1 MSQKRAVYLI
11 LLGGVFMS
19 FVGLY
24 MRLISQADGFQIL
37 FYRSLSLC
45 LTVAFVCCLRR
56 CVLPLTFFK
65 SIDKNDVFMGSALSL
80 AFSCYVFAMIYT
92 TVASTLLIL
101 SATPF
106 MAAIIGFIWIR
117 ERPKKITWIAMMFAF
132 IGIFLMVKSG
142 HQLGNN
148 FGNSMALL
156 SGFSFAAM
164 LVIARKSRKQDVL
177 GGTFIGG
184 VLCCVFGALVALLS
198 GTGLTVLGSDL
209 LIILIM
215 GAFGIG
221 IGITLVTWGASYVPA
236 AEVSLL
242 VLIESVLG
250 PIWPWIFLGEAMT
263 LSEIFGGTL
272 VLGSIV
278 LFALF
283 NSDIEPDLI

>member
-1 MSQKRAVYLI
+1 MNQKRAMCLI

-24 MRLISQADGFQIL
+24 MRLISYADGFQIL

-45 LTVAFVCCLRR
+45 LMVGFVCCLRR
-56 CVLPLTFFK
+56 RVLPINLFK
-65 SIDKNDVFMGSALSL
+65 SIDKNDVFMGIALSL
-80 AFSCYVFAMIYT
+80 AFSCYVFAMINT

-106 MAAIIGFIWIR
+106 MAAVIGWVWIG
-117 ERPKKITWIAMMFAF
+117 EQPKKITWIAMTFAS
-132 IGIFLMVKSG
+132 IGIYFMVKSG

-148 FGNSMALL
+148 FGNFMALL
-156 SGFSFAAM
+156 SGFWFAIM
-164 LVIARKSRKQDVL
+164 LVIARRSGKQDVL

-184 VLCCVFGALVALLS
+184 VLCGAIGAFIAILY
-198 GTGLTVLGSDL
+198 GTGLTVLSSDL

-221 IGITLVTWGASYVPA
+221 IGIAFVTWGASYVPA
-236 AEVSLL
+236 AEVSIL

-263 LSEIFGGTL
+263 LSEMFGGLL
-272 VLGSIV
+272 VLGSVV

-283 NSDIEPDLI
+283 SADIEQSLT

>member
-1 MSQKRAVYLI
+1 MSQKRAMCLI

-37 FYRSLSLC
+37 FYRSISLC
-45 LTVAFVCCLRR
+45 LTVVFVCCLRR
-56 CVLPLTFFK
+56 RVLPVTFFK

-80 AFSCYVFAMIYT
+80 AFCCYVFGMINT

-106 MAAIIGFIWIR
+106 MAAIIGWLWIR
-117 ERPKKITWIAMMFAF
+117 ERPKKITWIAMTFAS
-132 IGIFLMVKSG
+132 IGIYFMVKSG

-148 FGNSMALL
+148 FGNLMALL
-156 SGFSFAAM
+156 SGFWFAVM

-184 VLCCVFGALVALLS
+184 IFCCALGALISILS
-198 GTGLTVLGSDL
+198 GTGLAVLGSDL
-209 LIILIM
+209 MIILIM

-221 IGITLVTWGASYVPA
+221 IGIALVTWGASYVPA
-236 AEVSLL
+236 AEVSIL

-250 PIWPWIFLGEAMT
+250 PIWPWIFLGEALT
-263 LSEIFGGTL
+263 LSEILGGSL
-272 VLGSIV
+272 VLSSV
-278 LFALF
+278 VVFALF
-283 NSDIEPDLI
+283 SADIEPSLT

>member
-65 SIDKNDVFMGSALSL
+65 SIDKNDVFMGSALAL

-132 IGIFLMVKSG
+132 IGIFFNGEV
-142 HQLGNN
+142 
-148 FGNSMALL
+148 
-156 SGFSFAAM
+156 
-164 LVIARKSRKQDVL
+164 R
-177 GGTFIGG
+177 
-184 VLCCVFGALVALLS
+184 
-198 GTGLTVLGSDL
+198 
-209 LIILIM
+209 
-215 GAFGIG
+215 
-221 IGITLVTWGASYVPA
+221 ASV
-236 AEVSLL
+236 
-242 VLIESVLG
+242 
-250 PIWPWIFLGEAMT
+250 WQ
-263 LSEIFGGTL
+263 
-272 VLGSIV
+272 
-278 LFALF
+278 
-283 NSDIEPDLI
+283 